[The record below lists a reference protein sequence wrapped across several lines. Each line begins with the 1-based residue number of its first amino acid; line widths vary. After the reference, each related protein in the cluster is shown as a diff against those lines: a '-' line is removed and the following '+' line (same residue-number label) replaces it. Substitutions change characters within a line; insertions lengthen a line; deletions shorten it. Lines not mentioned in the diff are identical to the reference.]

1 MVPMVPCFLQ
11 GFCSLKVFCCR
22 NAATKRCYRC
32 SAWRDKQLDFQ
43 REDWSPGLAC
53 DWFIISLDAVLLGSC
68 FTAGTHLI
76 LLILTDNPQMV
87 RTGTIS
93 LVRLPFVT
101 KGAAEIVHYRRK
113 GRGRIT
119 SLRVTNLDGHGR
131 SWLQVAGPSLNG
143 GTPIPPQVKRCAA
156 EFAVQLAQG
165 ETLKARLPSVFWDV
179 SWMCY
184 GCAFLSQATDG
195 LRPRSDW
202 TLETF
207 LMLFSWCR
215 LLLEVNLHTF
225 IRQGISRDPSLIW
238 AQMKSIWIATPVKRS
253 FSLRTSF
260 ICEKQ
265 TKYSKYAL

>member
-53 DWFIISLDAVLLGSC
+53 DWFIISLDAVSLGSC

-184 GCAFLSQATDG
+184 GCAFLRLQMVFG
-195 LRPRSDW
+195 LDLIELWRHFLCCFLDVVCYLRWIFIPLSDR
-202 TLETF
+202 E
-207 LMLFSWCR
+207 S
-215 LLLEVNLHTF
+215 
-225 IRQGISRDPSLIW
+225 
-238 AQMKSIWIATPVKRS
+238 AATPAWFEPRWKVS
-253 FSLRTSF
+253 G
-260 ICEKQ
+260 
-265 TKYSKYAL
+265 